1 MKGQRKAWRLRNAF
15 SALLVVTM
23 LIAFSLAGGILLLV
37 RIPQIAQDSRAEV
50 AREAQELTARVEILL
65 GALEAQVALL
75 SDALPAKATP
85 DQINALFDKVVAKE
99 DGLGAI
105 YLVSAKGTVLAAGVD
120 LAMRA
125 QRNDLLGSDLSGTQ
139 LFNAAAGQKQLVWG
153 DKYLSVLSGAVTVG
167 LAQPLPDGRLLVAEV
182 PFAYL
187 LSTVQ
192 LAAGKR
198 SSSIWLADQ
207 RGEVLADSVDG
218 GAVNAVNMLNLPVMQ
233 AAISQQ
239 PLPLTFNFLGHDYY
253 PAVAHSR
260 RLDWYFVAGR
270 PAGLENAQIRDAILF
285 VLAGGLGSLL
295 VGLILAPFW
304 AAWLS
309 RALMRTVERA
319 GLVARGEPIGKWPH
333 GPIEELNTL
342 ASSLELM
349 ADSLKMREQKL
360 QAIFNT
366 APVTMSITDLDHGG
380 VLLDVNEAW
389 CRAFKRTRED
399 VLGHSLVDIGV
410 WRSRE
415 ERTEAM
421 ARANASAGQA
431 EAWLVR
437 GDGTEMLCQ
446 AFGRAICI
454 GNHNLMIWATMDI
467 TAVRRIED
475 ELRDLN
481 VELEGRVAS
490 RTKALEK
497 LNTELSAVVA
507 NLQMAQGELV
517 RAEKMAALG
526 SLVAGVSHELNT
538 PLGNGLMAVS
548 SMADAARSFRVTMQG
563 GLKRSD
569 LEDLLVRFEQGSDIG
584 VRNLRRAADLVSSF
598 KQVAVD
604 QTSSQRRSFE
614 LSEVV
619 DEMVV
624 SLRPTLRRTPFD
636 IVVEVPATG
645 LLLDSYPGPLG
656 QTIGNLINNAVMHG
670 FEGRDQGAIRIE
682 GALAADGTIVLRV
695 SDNGNGIP
703 VELMDRIFDPFVTT
717 KMGRGGTGLGLHI
730 AYNAVTN
737 LMGGTLTATSAEGVG
752 TTFELRLPP
761 TAP

>member
-1 MKGQRKAWRLRNAF
+1 
-15 SALLVVTM
+15 
-23 LIAFSLAGGILLLV
+23 
-37 RIPQIAQDSRAEV
+37 
-50 AREAQELTARVEILL
+50 
-65 GALEAQVALL
+65 
-75 SDALPAKATP
+75 
-85 DQINALFDKVVAKE
+85 
-99 DGLGAI
+99 
-105 YLVSAKGTVLAAGVD
+105 
-120 LAMRA
+120 
-125 QRNDLLGSDLSGTQ
+125 
-139 LFNAAAGQKQLVWG
+139 
-153 DKYLSVLSGAVTVG
+153 
-167 LAQPLPDGRLLVAEV
+167 
-182 PFAYL
+182 
-187 LSTVQ
+187 
-192 LAAGKR
+192 
-198 SSSIWLADQ
+198 
-207 RGEVLADSVDG
+207 
-218 GAVNAVNMLNLPVMQ
+218 
-233 AAISQQ
+233 
-239 PLPLTFNFLGHDYY
+239 
-253 PAVAHSR
+253 
-260 RLDWYFVAGR
+260 
-270 PAGLENAQIRDAILF
+270 
-285 VLAGGLGSLL
+285 
-295 VGLILAPFW
+295 
-304 AAWLS
+304 
-309 RALMRTVERA
+309 
-319 GLVARGEPIGKWPH
+319 
-333 GPIEELNTL
+333 
-342 ASSLELM
+342 
-349 ADSLKMREQKL
+349 
-360 QAIFNT
+360 
-366 APVTMSITDLDHGG
+366 
-380 VLLDVNEAW
+380 
-389 CRAFKRTRED
+389 
-399 VLGHSLVDIGV
+399 
-410 WRSRE
+410 
-415 ERTEAM
+415 
-421 ARANASAGQA
+421 
-431 EAWLVR
+431 
-437 GDGTEMLCQ
+437 MLCQ